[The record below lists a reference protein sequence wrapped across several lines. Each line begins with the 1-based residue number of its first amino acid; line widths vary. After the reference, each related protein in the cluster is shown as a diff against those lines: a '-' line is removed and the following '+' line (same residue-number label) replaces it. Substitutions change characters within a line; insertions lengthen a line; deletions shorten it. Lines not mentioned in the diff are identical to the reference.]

1 MDEATRQGHKL
12 LLEPSLL
19 KFTQYMFLSQWG
31 RRFIVSDHHLKIIEA
46 LEQVVN
52 GTLPN
57 GARNLLINIPPR
69 YGKTEVAVINFVAW
83 CMARNPQALFIHLSY
98 SDKLVMDNSSRVREL
113 MKHEAYKSV
122 WPIDWKQD
130 ADAKGLWKTQQGGA
144 FMASPAGGTITGFG
158 AGSTELGCYGKKF
171 AGAIIIDDPL
181 KPDDARSEVERTAV
195 NERLINT
202 IMSRR
207 NSRETPIIL
216 IMQRLHEDDM
226 TGFVLSGKTGE
237 AWHHLKMPAL
247 DGDKPL
253 WEHKHSI
260 ADLLAIKAA
269 NPYMFSGQYQQ
280 EPAPEEGI
288 YFLRDWFKPYTHLP
302 ANLNYYGASDFAV
315 SDKRGDYTV
324 HGVFGID
331 PQGEIYLVDWWRKQS
346 TADVWVEQMLDM
358 AERYKT
364 LAWAM
369 EGGVIEKAVMPL
381 IRSRMMARH
390 EYPRLAVYPST
401 TDKEAR
407 ARNIQGRMAARG
419 VHVPS
424 QPWVADLLTECINFP
439 NGKHDDQVD
448 VLSLFGNMLANLKP
462 GVIPPKEKE
471 TINTELPTIEQMF
484 KMRQRELDTI

>member
-1 MDEATRQGHKL
+1 VE
-12 LLEPSLL
+12 
-19 KFTQYMFLSQWG
+19 
-31 RRFIVSDHHLKIIEA
+31 
-46 LEQVVN
+46 
-52 GTLPN
+52 
-57 GARNLLINIPPR
+57 
-69 YGKTEVAVINFVAW
+69 
-83 CMARNPQALFIHLSY
+83 
-98 SDKLVMDNSSRVREL
+98 
-113 MKHEAYKSV
+113 
-122 WPIDWKQD
+122 WKQD

-158 AGSTELGCYGKKF
+158 AGSTELGSYGRKF

-181 KPDDARSEVERTAV
+181 KPDDASSEVERASV

-202 IMSRR
+202 VMSRR

-226 TGFVLSGKTGE
+226 TGFVLAGNTGE
-237 AWHHLKMPAL
+237 TWHHLKMPAL

-253 WEHKHSI
+253 WAHKHTME
-260 ADLLAIKAA
+260 DLLAIKSAS
-269 NPYMFSGQYQQ
+269 PYTFSGQYQQ

-288 YFLRDWFKPYTHLP
+288 YFLRDWFKPYGTLP

-331 PQGEIYLVDWWRKQS
+331 PTGEIYLVDWWRKQA
-346 TADVWVEQMLDM
+346 TADVWIEQMLDM
-358 AERYKT
+358 ADSYKT

-381 IRSRMMARH
+381 IRSRMMARNQ
-390 EYPRLAVYPST
+390 YPRLAVYPST

-419 VHVPS
+419 VHVPT
-424 QPWVADLLTECINFP
+424 QPWVADLLSECINFP

-448 VLSLFGNMLANLKP
+448 VLSLLGNMLANLKP
-462 GVIPPKEKE
+462 GVIPPKVRD
-471 TINTELPTIEQMF
+471 TINTELPTIEQLF
-484 KMRQRELDTI
+484 KRQQRELDTI